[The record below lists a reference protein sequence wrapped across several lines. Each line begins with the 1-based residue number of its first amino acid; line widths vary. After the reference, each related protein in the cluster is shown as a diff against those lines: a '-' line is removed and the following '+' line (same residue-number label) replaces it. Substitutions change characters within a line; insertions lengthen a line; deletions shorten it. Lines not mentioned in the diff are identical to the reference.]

1 MIAFI
6 VSMWSRYSFYTP
18 SPSLNIRT
26 IVISPTVTD
35 YGRKK
40 NYEKLRLEKNFWQ
53 TPAFTVFSIDT
64 HLCVDIHFFPL
75 NFFLLC
81 DKNIPHTQ
89 KFIYSNPHFCTVF
102 LNFYSLLHGYRACSH
117 PPSKILHATSTVQF
131 TLYHLV

>member
-40 NYEKLRLEKNFWQ
+40 KLRKVTIRKKLLTNPRFYCL
-53 TPAFTVFSIDT
+53 FYT